1 MGEPKNGMSCST
13 GCWALAAGIGLVT
26 FVILMIMSGFSFFAA
41 LFLGLLVFVLT
52 GLLFNWLFCAS
63 DTTGAAST
71 TATTS
76 SSTAAAATGAAAAAT
91 AATAGAAT
99 SGAVKSDTTLAGEDE
114 LASRKGDWK
123 YEGDADGGAAAST
136 GTADTT
142 SAEAA
147 APAAAEASAASVST
161 STSASTTATPVKSN
175 TTLAGEEELASRKG
189 EWKYEAPAAEK
200 APAKK
205 AAAKKAPAKKA
216 AAKTTA
222 EKKPAAKKTTAAKA
236 PAKKAP
242 AKKAAAAPAPAAEAA
257 PAAAAGAGTKPATLN
272 KPRAGGADDLKMIK
286 GVGPKLE
293 EMLHTLGFYHFD
305 QVAAWKDAEVA
316 WVDQNLKGFKG
327 RATRDSW
334 VEQAKLLAAG
344 EETEFSKRA
353 SKDGMYK

>member
-13 GCWALAAGIGLVT
+13 GCWALAAGIGLIT

-41 LFLGLLVFVLT
+41 LFLGLLVFVLS
-52 GLLFNWLFCAS
+52 GLLFNWLFCAGN
-63 DTTGAAST
+63 DDAAST
-71 TATTS
+71 TTATS
-76 SSTAAAATGAAAAAT
+76 STSAPAAAAASGAAAATPAAAT
-91 AATAGAAT
+91 PASTET
-99 SGAVKSDTTLAGEDE
+99 SEAVKSKTTLAGEDE

-123 YEGDADGGAAAST
+123 YEGDAESDASASADAEAPAASAAA
-136 GTADTT
+136 
-142 SAEAA
+142 E
-147 APAAAEASAASVST
+147 PAAAEASAASAST
-161 STSASTTATPVKSN
+161 STTAAPAATPVKSN
-175 TTLAGEEELASRKG
+175 TTLAGEEELANRKG
-189 EWKYEAPAAEK
+189 EWKYEAPAKEK

-216 AAKTTA
+216 
-222 EKKPAAKKTTAAKA
+222 
-236 PAKKAP
+236 P
-242 AKKAAAAPAPAAEAA
+242 AKKAAAPEAA
-257 PAAAAGAGTKPATLN
+257 TGAGTKPATLD

-293 EMLHTLGFYHFD
+293 EMLHSLGFYHYD

-327 RATRDSW
+327 RATRDAW

-353 SKDGMYK
+353 SKDGTYK

>member
-13 GCWALAAGIGLVT
+13 GCWALAAGIGLIT

-41 LFLGLLVFVLT
+41 LFLGLLVFVLS
-52 GLLFNWLFCAS
+52 GLLFNWLFCAGN
-63 DTTGAAST
+63 DDAAST
-71 TATTS
+71 TTATSATS
-76 SSTAAAATGAAAAAT
+76 APAAAASGAAAATPAAAT
-91 AATAGAAT
+91 PASTET
-99 SGAVKSDTTLAGEDE
+99 SDAVKSKTTLAGEDE

-123 YEGDADGGAAAST
+123 YEGDAASDASAS
-136 GTADTT
+136 AD
-142 SAEAA
+142 AE
-147 APAAAEASAASVST
+147 APAASAAVEPAATEASAASVST
-161 STSASTTATPVKSN
+161 STAAAPAATPVKSN

-189 EWKYEAPAAEK
+189 EWKYEAPAKEK

-216 AAKTTA
+216 
-222 EKKPAAKKTTAAKA
+222 
-236 PAKKAP
+236 P
-242 AKKAAAAPAPAAEAA
+242 AKKAAAPEAA
-257 PAAAAGAGTKPATLN
+257 TDAGTKPATLD

-293 EMLHTLGFYHFD
+293 EMLHSLGFYHYD

-327 RATRDSW
+327 RATRDAW

-353 SKDGMYK
+353 SKDGTYK

>member
-13 GCWALAAGIGLVT
+13 GCWALAAGIGLIT

-41 LFLGLLVFVLT
+41 LFLGLLVFVLS
-52 GLLFNWLFCAS
+52 GLLFNWLFCAGN
-63 DTTGAAST
+63 DDAAST
-71 TATTS
+71 TTATS
-76 SSTAAAATGAAAAAT
+76 STSAPAAAAASGAAAATPAAAT
-91 AATAGAAT
+91 PASTET
-99 SGAVKSDTTLAGEDE
+99 SDAVKSKTTLAGEDE

-123 YEGDADGGAAAST
+123 YEGDAASDASASADAEAPAASA
-136 GTADTT
+136 TA
-142 SAEAA
+142 E
-147 APAAAEASAASVST
+147 PAAAEASAASVST
-161 STSASTTATPVKSN
+161 STAAAPAATPVKSN

-189 EWKYEAPAAEK
+189 EWKYEAPAKEK

-205 AAAKKAPAKKA
+205 PAAKKAPAKKA
-216 AAKTTA
+216 A
-222 EKKPAAKKTTAAKA
+222 EKKPAAN
-236 PAKKAP
+236 KAP
-242 AKKAAAAPAPAAEAA
+242 AKKAAAPEAA
-257 PAAAAGAGTKPATLN
+257 PAAAATDAGTKPAALK

-293 EMLHTLGFYHFD
+293 EMLHSLGFYHYD

-327 RATRDSW
+327 RATRDAW

-353 SKDGMYK
+353 SKDGTYK

>member
-63 DTTGAAST
+63 NDTAAST
-71 TATTS
+71 TTATS
-76 SSTAAAATGAAAAAT
+76 STSAPAAAAASGAAAATPAAAT
-91 AATAGAAT
+91 PASTEA
-99 SGAVKSDTTLAGEDE
+99 SGAVKSKTTLAGEDE

-123 YEGDADGGAAAST
+123 YEGDADSGAAAST
-136 GTADTT
+136 GTAEAT

-189 EWKYEAPAAEK
+189 EWKYEAPAKK

-216 AAKTTA
+216 A
-222 EKKPAAKKTTAAKA
+222 EAKA

-242 AKKAAAAPAPAAEAA
+242 AKKAAAAEAA

-293 EMLHTLGFYHFD
+293 EMLHSLGFYHYD

>member
-13 GCWALAAGIGLVT
+13 GCWALAAGIGLIT
-26 FVILMIMSGFSFFAA
+26 FVILTIMSGFSLFAA
-41 LFLGLLVFVLT
+41 LFLGLLVFVLS

-63 DTTGAAST
+63 NDAAAST
-71 TATTS
+71 TTATS
-76 SSTAAAATGAAAAAT
+76 STSAPAAAAASGAAAATPAAAT
-91 AATAGAAT
+91 PASTET
-99 SGAVKSDTTLAGEDE
+99 SGAVKSKTTLAGEDE

-123 YEGDADGGAAAST
+123 YEGDAASDASASADAEAPAAS
-136 GTADTT
+136 AD
-142 SAEAA
+142 AE
-147 APAAAEASAASVST
+147 PAAAEASAASVST
-161 STSASTTATPVKSN
+161 STAAAPAATPVKSN

-189 EWKYEAPAAEK
+189 EWKYEAPAKEK

-205 AAAKKAPAKKA
+205 PAAKKAPAKKAAEKKPAAKKAPAKKA
-216 AAKTTA
+216 AA
-222 EKKPAAKKTTAAKA
+222 P
-236 PAKKAP
+236 
-242 AKKAAAAPAPAAEAA
+242 EAA
-257 PAAAAGAGTKPATLN
+257 PAAAATDAGTKPAALK

-293 EMLHTLGFYHFD
+293 EMLHSLGFYHYD

-327 RATRDSW
+327 RATRDAW

-353 SKDGMYK
+353 SKDGTYK

>member
-13 GCWALAAGIGLVT
+13 GCWALAAGIGLIT

-41 LFLGLLVFVLT
+41 LFLGLLVFVLA
-52 GLLFNWLFCAS
+52 GLLFNWLFCAGN
-63 DTTGAAST
+63 DDAAST
-71 TATTS
+71 TTATS
-76 SSTAAAATGAAAAAT
+76 STSASAAAAASGAAAATPAAAT
-91 AATAGAAT
+91 PASTET
-99 SGAVKSDTTLAGEDE
+99 SDAVKSKTTLAGEDE

-123 YEGDADGGAAAST
+123 YEGDAASDAS
-136 GTADTT
+136 AD
-142 SAEAA
+142 AE
-147 APAAAEASAASVST
+147 APAASAAAEPAATEASAASVST
-161 STSASTTATPVKSN
+161 STAAAPAATPVKSN

-189 EWKYEAPAAEK
+189 EWKYEAPAKEK

-216 AAKTTA
+216 
-222 EKKPAAKKTTAAKA
+222 
-236 PAKKAP
+236 P
-242 AKKAAAAPAPAAEAA
+242 AKKAAAPEAA
-257 PAAAAGAGTKPATLN
+257 TDAGTKPAALK

-293 EMLHTLGFYHFD
+293 EMLHSLGFYHYD

-327 RATRDSW
+327 RATRDAW

-353 SKDGMYK
+353 SKDGTYK

>member
-13 GCWALAAGIGLVT
+13 GCWALAAGIGLIT

-41 LFLGLLVFVLT
+41 LFLGLLVFVLS

-63 DTTGAAST
+63 NDAAAST
-71 TATTS
+71 TTATS
-76 SSTAAAATGAAAAAT
+76 STSAPAAAAASGAAAATPAAAT
-91 AATAGAAT
+91 PASTET
-99 SGAVKSDTTLAGEDE
+99 SGAVKSKTTLAGEDE

-123 YEGDADGGAAAST
+123 YEGDAASDAST
-136 GTADTT
+136 SAD
-142 SAEAA
+142 AE
-147 APAAAEASAASVST
+147 APAASAAAETVAEASAASAST
-161 STSASTTATPVKSN
+161 STVAAPAATPVKSN

-189 EWKYEAPAAEK
+189 EWKYEAPAKEK

-205 AAAKKAPAKKA
+205 PAAKKAPAKKA
-216 AAKTTA
+216 AAPEAT
-222 EKKPAAKKTTAAKA
+222 PAAVATD
-236 PAKKAP
+236 
-242 AKKAAAAPAPAAEAA
+242 
-257 PAAAAGAGTKPATLN
+257 AGTKPATLD

-293 EMLHTLGFYHFD
+293 EMLHSLGFYHYD

-327 RATRDSW
+327 RATRDAW

-353 SKDGMYK
+353 SKDGTYK

>member
-13 GCWALAAGIGLVT
+13 GCWALAAGIGLIT

-41 LFLGLLVFVLT
+41 LFLGLLVFVLA
-52 GLLFNWLFCAS
+52 GLLFNWLFCAGN
-63 DTTGAAST
+63 DDAAST
-71 TATTS
+71 TTATS
-76 SSTAAAATGAAAAAT
+76 STSAPAAAAASGAAAATPAAAT
-91 AATAGAAT
+91 PASTET
-99 SGAVKSDTTLAGEDE
+99 SDAVKSKTTLAGEDE

-123 YEGDADGGAAAST
+123 YEGDAASDASAS
-136 GTADTT
+136 AD
-142 SAEAA
+142 AE
-147 APAAAEASAASVST
+147 APAASAAVEPAATEASAASAST
-161 STSASTTATPVKSN
+161 STAAAPAATPVKSN

-189 EWKYEAPAAEK
+189 EWKYEAPAKEK

-216 AAKTTA
+216 
-222 EKKPAAKKTTAAKA
+222 
-236 PAKKAP
+236 P
-242 AKKAAAAPAPAAEAA
+242 AKKAAEPEAA
-257 PAAAAGAGTKPATLN
+257 TDAGTKPATLD

-293 EMLHTLGFYHFD
+293 EMLHSLGFYHYD

-327 RATRDSW
+327 RATRDAW

-353 SKDGMYK
+353 SKDGTYK

>member
-13 GCWALAAGIGLVT
+13 GCWALAAGIGLIT
-26 FVILMIMSGFSFFAA
+26 FVILTIMSGFSLFAA
-41 LFLGLLVFVLT
+41 LFLGLLVFVLS
-52 GLLFNWLFCAS
+52 GLLFNWLFCAGN
-63 DTTGAAST
+63 DDAAST
-71 TATTS
+71 TTGTS
-76 SSTAAAATGAAAAAT
+76 STSAPAAAAASGAAAATPAAAT
-91 AATAGAAT
+91 PESTET
-99 SGAVKSDTTLAGEDE
+99 SDAVKSKTTLAGEDE

-123 YEGDADGGAAAST
+123 YEGDAASDASAS
-136 GTADTT
+136 AD
-142 SAEAA
+142 AE
-147 APAAAEASAASVST
+147 APAASAAVEPAATEASAASAST
-161 STSASTTATPVKSN
+161 STAAAPAATPVKSN

-189 EWKYEAPAAEK
+189 EWKYEAPAKEK

-216 AAKTTA
+216 
-222 EKKPAAKKTTAAKA
+222 
-236 PAKKAP
+236 P
-242 AKKAAAAPAPAAEAA
+242 AKKAAEPEAA
-257 PAAAAGAGTKPATLN
+257 TDAGTKPATLD

-293 EMLHTLGFYHFD
+293 EMLHSLGFYHYD

-327 RATRDSW
+327 RATRDAW

-353 SKDGMYK
+353 SKDGTYK

>member
-13 GCWALAAGIGLVT
+13 GCWALAAGIGLIT

-41 LFLGLLVFVLT
+41 LFLGLLVFVLS
-52 GLLFNWLFCAS
+52 GLLFNWLFCAGN
-63 DTTGAAST
+63 DDAAST
-71 TATTS
+71 TTGTS
-76 SSTAAAATGAAAAAT
+76 STSAPAAAAASGAAAATPAAAT
-91 AATAGAAT
+91 PASTET
-99 SGAVKSDTTLAGEDE
+99 SDAVKSKTTLAGEDE

-123 YEGDADGGAAAST
+123 YEGDAASDASAS
-136 GTADTT
+136 AD
-142 SAEAA
+142 AE
-147 APAAAEASAASVST
+147 APAASAAVEPAATEASAASAST
-161 STSASTTATPVKSN
+161 STAAAPVATPVKSN

-189 EWKYEAPAAEK
+189 EWKYEAPAKEK

-216 AAKTTA
+216 
-222 EKKPAAKKTTAAKA
+222 
-236 PAKKAP
+236 P
-242 AKKAAAAPAPAAEAA
+242 AKKAAAPEAA
-257 PAAAAGAGTKPATLN
+257 TDAGTKPATLD

-293 EMLHTLGFYHFD
+293 EMLHSLGFYHYD

-327 RATRDSW
+327 RATRDAW

-353 SKDGMYK
+353 SKDGTYK

>member
-1 MGEPKNGMSCST
+1 M
-13 GCWALAAGIGLVT
+13 
-26 FVILMIMSGFSFFAA
+26 
-41 LFLGLLVFVLT
+41 
-52 GLLFNWLFCAS
+52 
-63 DTTGAAST
+63 
-71 TATTS
+71 
-76 SSTAAAATGAAAAAT
+76 
-91 AATAGAAT
+91 
-99 SGAVKSDTTLAGEDE
+99 
-114 LASRKGDWK
+114 
-123 YEGDADGGAAAST
+123 
-136 GTADTT
+136 
-142 SAEAA
+142 
-147 APAAAEASAASVST
+147 
-161 STSASTTATPVKSN
+161 KSN

-189 EWKYEAPAAEK
+189 EWKYEAPAKK

-216 AAKTTA
+216 AAKATADTKTA
-222 EKKPAAKKTTAAKA
+222 EKKPAAKKTAAAKA

-242 AKKAAAAPAPAAEAA
+242 AKKAAAAPAAEAA

-327 RATRDSW
+327 RATRDAW
-334 VEQAKLLAAG
+334 VDQAKLLAAG

>member
-13 GCWALAAGIGLVT
+13 GCWALAAGIGLIT
-26 FVILMIMSGFSFFAA
+26 FVILTIMSGFSLFAA
-41 LFLGLLVFVLT
+41 LFLGLLVFVLS

-63 DTTGAAST
+63 NDAAAST
-71 TATTS
+71 TTATS
-76 SSTAAAATGAAAAAT
+76 STSAPAAAAASGAAAATPAAAT
-91 AATAGAAT
+91 PASTEA
-99 SGAVKSDTTLAGEDE
+99 SGAVKSKTTLAGEDE

-123 YEGDADGGAAAST
+123 YEGDAASNASASADAEAPAAS
-136 GTADTT
+136 
-142 SAEAA
+142 EAA
-147 APAAAEASAASVST
+147 EPAAAEASAASAST
-161 STSASTTATPVKSN
+161 STAAAPAATPVKSN

-189 EWKYEAPAAEK
+189 EWKYEAPAKEK

-205 AAAKKAPAKKA
+205 PAAKKAPAKKA
-216 AAKTTA
+216 AAPEAT
-222 EKKPAAKKTTAAKA
+222 PAAVATD
-236 PAKKAP
+236 
-242 AKKAAAAPAPAAEAA
+242 
-257 PAAAAGAGTKPATLN
+257 AGTKPATLD

-293 EMLHTLGFYHFD
+293 EMLHSLGFYHYD

-327 RATRDSW
+327 RATRDAW

-353 SKDGMYK
+353 SKDGTYK

>member
-13 GCWALAAGIGLVT
+13 GCWALAAGIGLIT

-41 LFLGLLVFVLT
+41 LFLGLLVFVLS
-52 GLLFNWLFCAS
+52 GLLFNWLFCAGN
-63 DTTGAAST
+63 DDAAST
-71 TATTS
+71 TTATS
-76 SSTAAAATGAAAAAT
+76 STSAPAAAAASSAAAATPAAAT
-91 AATAGAAT
+91 PASTET
-99 SGAVKSDTTLAGEDE
+99 SDAVKSKTTLAGEDE

-123 YEGDADGGAAAST
+123 YEGDAASDASASADAEAPAASAAA
-136 GTADTT
+136 
-142 SAEAA
+142 E
-147 APAAAEASAASVST
+147 PAAAEASAASAST
-161 STSASTTATPVKSN
+161 STAAAPAATPVKSN

-189 EWKYEAPAAEK
+189 EWKYEAPAKEK

-216 AAKTTA
+216 
-222 EKKPAAKKTTAAKA
+222 PAKKT
-236 PAKKAP
+236 
-242 AKKAAAAPAPAAEAA
+242 AAPEAA
-257 PAAAAGAGTKPATLN
+257 TDAGTKPATLD

-293 EMLHTLGFYHFD
+293 EMLHSLGFYHYD

-327 RATRDSW
+327 RATRDAW

-353 SKDGMYK
+353 SKDGTYK

>member
-1 MGEPKNGMSCST
+1 MSCST
-13 GCWALAAGIGLVT
+13 GCWALAAGIGLIT

-41 LFLGLLVFVLT
+41 LFLGLLVFVLS
-52 GLLFNWLFCAS
+52 GLLFNWLFCAGN
-63 DTTGAAST
+63 DDAAST
-71 TATTS
+71 TTGTS
-76 SSTAAAATGAAAAAT
+76 STSAPAAAAASGAAAATPAAAT
-91 AATAGAAT
+91 PASTET
-99 SGAVKSDTTLAGEDE
+99 SDAVKSKTTLAGEDE

-123 YEGDADGGAAAST
+123 YEGDAASDASAS
-136 GTADTT
+136 AD
-142 SAEAA
+142 AE
-147 APAAAEASAASVST
+147 APAASAAVEPAATEASAASAST
-161 STSASTTATPVKSN
+161 STAAAPVATPVKSN

-189 EWKYEAPAAEK
+189 EWKYEAPAKEK

-216 AAKTTA
+216 
-222 EKKPAAKKTTAAKA
+222 
-236 PAKKAP
+236 P
-242 AKKAAAAPAPAAEAA
+242 AKKAAAPEAA
-257 PAAAAGAGTKPATLN
+257 TDAGTKPATLD

-293 EMLHTLGFYHFD
+293 EMLHSLGFYHYD

-327 RATRDSW
+327 RATRDAW

-353 SKDGMYK
+353 SKDGTYK

>member
-13 GCWALAAGIGLVT
+13 GCWALAAGIGLIT
-26 FVILMIMSGFSFFAA
+26 FVILTIMSGFSLFAA
-41 LFLGLLVFVLT
+41 LFLGLLVFVLS

-63 DTTGAAST
+63 NDAAAST
-71 TATTS
+71 TTATS
-76 SSTAAAATGAAAAAT
+76 STSAPAAAAASGAAAATPAAAT
-91 AATAGAAT
+91 PASTET
-99 SGAVKSDTTLAGEDE
+99 SGAVKSKTTLAGEDE

-123 YEGDADGGAAAST
+123 YEGDAASDAST
-136 GTADTT
+136 SAD
-142 SAEAA
+142 AE
-147 APAAAEASAASVST
+147 APAASAAAETVAEASAASAST
-161 STSASTTATPVKSN
+161 STVAAPAATPVKSN

-189 EWKYEAPAAEK
+189 EWKYEAPAKEK

-205 AAAKKAPAKKA
+205 PAAKKAPAKKA
-216 AAKTTA
+216 AAPEAT
-222 EKKPAAKKTTAAKA
+222 PAAVATD
-236 PAKKAP
+236 
-242 AKKAAAAPAPAAEAA
+242 
-257 PAAAAGAGTKPATLN
+257 AGTKPATLD

-293 EMLHTLGFYHFD
+293 EMLHSLGFYHYD

-327 RATRDSW
+327 RATRDAW

-353 SKDGMYK
+353 SKDGTYK

>member
-13 GCWALAAGIGLVT
+13 GCWALAAGIGLIT

-41 LFLGLLVFVLT
+41 LFLGLLVFVLS
-52 GLLFNWLFCAS
+52 GLLFNWLFCAGN
-63 DTTGAAST
+63 DDAAST
-71 TATTS
+71 TTATS
-76 SSTAAAATGAAAAAT
+76 STSTPAAAAASGAAAATPAAAT
-91 AATAGAAT
+91 PASTET
-99 SGAVKSDTTLAGEDE
+99 SDAVKSKTTLAGEDE

-123 YEGDADGGAAAST
+123 YEGDAASDASASADAEAPAESAAATEASVASAST
-136 GTADTT
+136 ST
-142 SAEAA
+142 AA
-147 APAAAEASAASVST
+147 APA
-161 STSASTTATPVKSN
+161 ATPVKSN

-189 EWKYEAPAAEK
+189 EWKYEAPAKEK

-216 AAKTTA
+216 
-222 EKKPAAKKTTAAKA
+222 
-236 PAKKAP
+236 P
-242 AKKAAAAPAPAAEAA
+242 AKKAAAPEAA
-257 PAAAAGAGTKPATLN
+257 TDAGTKPATLD

-293 EMLHTLGFYHFD
+293 EMLHSLGFYHYD

-327 RATRDSW
+327 RATRDAW

-353 SKDGMYK
+353 SKDGTYK

>member
-13 GCWALAAGIGLVT
+13 GCWALAAGIGLIT

-41 LFLGLLVFVLT
+41 LFLGLLVFVLS
-52 GLLFNWLFCAS
+52 GLLFNWLFCAGN
-63 DTTGAAST
+63 DAAAST
-71 TATTS
+71 TTATS
-76 SSTAAAATGAAAAAT
+76 STSAPAAAAASGAAAATPAAAT
-91 AATAGAAT
+91 PASTET
-99 SGAVKSDTTLAGEDE
+99 SDAVKSKTTLAGEDE

-123 YEGDADGGAAAST
+123 YEGDAASDASASADAEAPAESAAATEASVASAST
-136 GTADTT
+136 ST
-142 SAEAA
+142 AA
-147 APAAAEASAASVST
+147 APA
-161 STSASTTATPVKSN
+161 ATPVKSN

-189 EWKYEAPAAEK
+189 EWKYEAPAKEK

-216 AAKTTA
+216 
-222 EKKPAAKKTTAAKA
+222 
-236 PAKKAP
+236 P
-242 AKKAAAAPAPAAEAA
+242 AKKAAAPEAA
-257 PAAAAGAGTKPATLN
+257 TDAGTKPATLD

-293 EMLHTLGFYHFD
+293 EMLHSLGFYHYD

-327 RATRDSW
+327 RATRDAW

-353 SKDGMYK
+353 SKDGTYK

>member
-13 GCWALAAGIGLVT
+13 GCWALAAGIGLIT

-41 LFLGLLVFVLT
+41 LFLGLLVFVLS
-52 GLLFNWLFCAS
+52 GLLFNWLFCAGN
-63 DTTGAAST
+63 DDAAST
-71 TATTS
+71 TTGTS
-76 SSTAAAATGAAAAAT
+76 STSAPAAAAASGAAAATPAAAT
-91 AATAGAAT
+91 PASTET
-99 SGAVKSDTTLAGEDE
+99 SDAVKSKTTLAGEDE

-123 YEGDADGGAAAST
+123 YEGDAASDASAS
-136 GTADTT
+136 AD
-142 SAEAA
+142 AE
-147 APAAAEASAASVST
+147 APAASAAVEPAATEASAASAST
-161 STSASTTATPVKSN
+161 STAAAPAATPVKSN

-189 EWKYEAPAAEK
+189 EWKYEAPAKEK

-216 AAKTTA
+216 
-222 EKKPAAKKTTAAKA
+222 
-236 PAKKAP
+236 P
-242 AKKAAAAPAPAAEAA
+242 AKKAAEPEAA
-257 PAAAAGAGTKPATLN
+257 TDAGTKPATLD

-293 EMLHTLGFYHFD
+293 EMLHSLGFYHYD

-327 RATRDSW
+327 RATRDAW

-353 SKDGMYK
+353 SKDGTYK

>member
-13 GCWALAAGIGLVT
+13 GCWALAAGIGLIT
-26 FVILMIMSGFSFFAA
+26 FVILIIMSGFSFFAA
-41 LFLGLLVFVLT
+41 LFLGLLVFVLS
-52 GLLFNWLFCAS
+52 GLLFNWLFCAGN
-63 DTTGAAST
+63 DDAAST
-71 TATTS
+71 TTATS
-76 SSTAAAATGAAAAAT
+76 STSAPAAAAASGAAAATPAAAT
-91 AATAGAAT
+91 PESTET
-99 SGAVKSDTTLAGEDE
+99 SDAVKSKTTLAGEDE

-123 YEGDADGGAAAST
+123 YEGDAASDASASADAEAPAASAAA
-136 GTADTT
+136 
-142 SAEAA
+142 E
-147 APAAAEASAASVST
+147 PAAAEASAASLST
-161 STSASTTATPVKSN
+161 STAAAPAATPVKSN

-189 EWKYEAPAAEK
+189 EWKYEAPAKEK

-216 AAKTTA
+216 AA
-222 EKKPAAKKTTAAKA
+222 P
-236 PAKKAP
+236 
-242 AKKAAAAPAPAAEAA
+242 EAVTD
-257 PAAAAGAGTKPATLN
+257 AGTKPATLD

-293 EMLHTLGFYHFD
+293 EMLHSLGFYHYD

-327 RATRDSW
+327 RATRDAW

-353 SKDGMYK
+353 SKDGTYK